1 MELKREGRTIRRY
14 RVALGF
20 SPERHKEREGDG
32 RTPEGYYTV
41 DARNPRSAFHLSLR
55 VSYPDE
61 DDKAHAASLG
71 VSPGGD
77 IYIHGQPNGWRE
89 FLVGHPAKDW
99 TTAASLSATPRS
111 ARSGRWYRPARAR
124 GDPSMMPFEFI
135 CAGERLQALP
145 AGALHWPA
153 KRLLAVADLHLEKGS
168 SYAVSAHKLLPRHD
182 TRQALAMLAALVDVL
197 APQTVVCLAIPFTT
211 GRRSNVCRI
220 RSAGRS
226 NG

>member
-1 MELKREGRTIRRY
+1 MSLRNIVAAIRRRRREPPPSVPAEVQADLIEVFKGERRMELKREGRTIRRY

-61 DDKAHAASLG
+61 DDKARATSLG

-77 IYIHGQPNGWRE
+77 IYIHGQPNGWRK

-99 TTAASLSATPRS
+99 TT
-111 ARSGRWYRPARAR
+111 G
-124 GDPSMMPFEFI
+124 
-135 CAGERLQALP
+135 C
-145 AGALHWPA
+145 
-153 KRLLAVADLHLEKGS
+153 V
-168 SYAVSAHKLLPRHD
+168 AVSDAEIREVWS
-182 TRQALAMLAALVDVL
+182 LVPTGVR
-197 APQTVVCLAIPFTT
+197 VVIHP
-211 GRRSNVCRI
+211 
-220 RSAGRS
+220 
-226 NG
+226 